1 MFNGQIRNKPGH
13 GFAATEQ
20 GKIKGKGEPIM
31 NIETIFRDNE
41 AVLSI
46 SGRLDTIT
54 APTLETGFMQMEAA
68 CKSLILDFAKLEYIS
83 SAGLRVILKAQ
94 KSMAAKGGMKL
105 MHVNETIMEIFEITG
120 FSDIL
125 TIE

>member
-1 MFNGQIRNKPGH
+1 
-13 GFAATEQ
+13 
-20 GKIKGKGEPIM
+20 M
-31 NIETIFRDNE
+31 NIEKVCNDNE
-41 AVLSI
+41 VILRV
-46 SGRLDTIT
+46 SGRLDTTT
-54 APTLETGFMQMEAA
+54 APSLETAVAETVTA
-68 CKSLILDFAKLEYIS
+68 CEHLVLDFAGLEYIS

-105 MHVNETIMEIFEITG
+105 LHVNETIMEIFEITG